1 MAQQEGPSRLVV
13 IQPVRDWSCA
23 ECGGS
28 DDLLHMDDAGPL
40 CLACADLDHLVF
52 LRAGNTAL
60 TRRAT
65 KASSL
70 AAVVVRWSRSRKRYE
85 RQGVLVEGHALALA
99 EQQCLSD
106 EDARA
111 RRRERDRVQRAS
123 ADEDSRPGWRPR
135 SRGSSQDARPRVPRP
150 SPRTP
155 ASAAAA
161 GSAGPQQAA
170 PWMKTPSRLP

>member
-1 MAQQEGPSRLVV
+1 MDR
-13 IQPVRDWSCA
+13 CA

-28 DDLLHMDDAGPL
+28 DDLLLMDDAGPL

-52 LRAGNTAL
+52 LRAGDTAL

-99 EQQCLSD
+99 EQQCLSG

-111 RRRERDRVQRAS
+111 RRRERERLRRAS
-123 ADEDSRPGWRPR
+123 ADEDKARLGLGACSVWRL
-135 SRGSSQDARPRVPRP
+135 G
-150 SPRTP
+150 
-155 ASAAAA
+155 ASAGAL
-161 GSAGPQQAA
+161 
-170 PWMKTPSRLP
+170 TPDSHTIRVGL